1 MIVAPIRAPAGMT
14 GQLLLISTPSNGL
27 KGQVAVSLSLTA
39 TPRALPVTEAVLTT
53 LPAAASADEQRGF
66 AISSLVLGLVSIV
79 AGFTFVVPVAGLV
92 LGILALKRE
101 PGARTMA
108 IWGIVLN
115 AVMLAGVVIAGLAAA
130 AFGLLLLPFVP
141 LAFI

>member
-1 MIVAPIRAPAGMT
+1 MTAPAP
-14 GQLLLISTPSNGL
+14 PSPY
-27 KGQVAVSLSLTA
+27 AA
-39 TPRALPVTEAVLTT
+39 EY
-53 LPAAASADEQRGF
+53 AAASTASVDEQRGF

-101 PGARTMA
+101 PSARTMA

-115 AVMLAGVVIAGLAAA
+115 GVMLAGILVAGLAAA
-130 AFGLLLLPFVP
+130 AFGLMLLPLVP
-141 LAFI
+141 FALV

>member
-1 MIVAPIRAPAGMT
+1 MTTATDHLTAPAPT
-14 GQLLLISTPSNGL
+14 SAADPASPY
-27 KGQVAVSLSLTA
+27 AA
-39 TPRALPVTEAVLTT
+39 A
-53 LPAAASADEQRGF
+53 PAAASAEEQRGF
-66 AISSLVLGLVSIV
+66 AISSLVLSLVSIV

-101 PGARTMA
+101 PSARTMA
-108 IWGIVLN
+108 IWGIALN

-130 AFGLLLLPFVP
+130 AFGLFLLPFVP

>member
-1 MIVAPIRAPAGMT
+1 MTTATDPMTDPMTAPAPAPAP
-14 GQLLLISTPSNGL
+14 PSPY
-27 KGQVAVSLSLTA
+27 AVDPAAS
-39 TPRALPVTEAVLTT
+39 
-53 LPAAASADEQRGF
+53 AAASLEEQRGF

-101 PGARTMA
+101 PSARTMA

-115 AVMLAGVVIAGLAAA
+115 GVMLAGIVIAGLAAA
-130 AFGLLLLPFVP
+130 AFGLFLLPFVP

>member
-1 MIVAPIRAPAGMT
+1 MTTATDPMTDPMTASAPA
-14 GQLLLISTPSNGL
+14 SPY
-27 KGQVAVSLSLTA
+27 AVDPGTA
-39 TPRALPVTEAVLTT
+39 Q
-53 LPAAASADEQRGF
+53 ASASVDEQRGF

-79 AGFTFVVPVAGLV
+79 AGFTFVVPAAGLV

-101 PGARTMA
+101 PSARTMA
-108 IWGIVLN
+108 IWGIALN

-130 AFGLLLLPFVP
+130 AFGLFLLPFVP

>member
-1 MIVAPIRAPAGMT
+1 MTTATDPMTDPMPAPA
-14 GQLLLISTPSNGL
+14 PSPSAPH
-27 KGQVAVSLSLTA
+27 AVD
-39 TPRALPVTEAVLTT
+39 PYAVD
-53 LPAAASADEQRGF
+53 PAAAASADEQRGF

-101 PGARTMA
+101 SSARTMA

-130 AFGLLLLPFVP
+130 AFGLFLLPFVP

>member
-1 MIVAPIRAPAGMT
+1 MTTATDPMTDPMTAAAPTSPYAVDYSAAPA
-14 GQLLLISTPSNGL
+14 
-27 KGQVAVSLSLTA
+27 
-39 TPRALPVTEAVLTT
+39 
-53 LPAAASADEQRGF
+53 ASVDEQRGF

-101 PGARTMA
+101 PSARTMA

-115 AVMLAGVVIAGLAAA
+115 AVMLAGIVIAGLAAA
-130 AFGLLLLPFVP
+130 AFGLFLLPFVP